1 MNVAVREL
9 QTLFTWIRS
18 ADCRMNNRWIASSND
33 EQGRRQFLSCRGP
46 VAFTS
51 HHIASRLCSSLGA
64 WHRQASVMSGL
75 SSRTVMAGRFTRTA
89 GNPS

>member
-9 QTLFTWIRS
+9 QTLFTWVRS
-18 ADCRMNNRWIASSND
+18 AGCRMNNCSIASSND
-33 EQGRRQFLSCRGP
+33 EQVRRQLLSDRGP
-46 VAFTS
+46 VSFTS
-51 HHIASRLCSSLGA
+51 HHIASWLRSSLGA
-64 WHRQASVMSGL
+64 WHRQASVMSAL